1 MSKNEQCHAYLIMAH
16 NNVAQLNKLLQ
27 ALDDK
32 RNDIYLHIDAKSA
45 ICKEDLVSLQ
55 NSRLFLTPRMH
66 VYWADYSQVECE
78 LLLLKEAVTAH
89 HSYYHLLS
97 GSDLPLKSQEYIYRY
112 FDGDD
117 RIYLHYT
124 TKEKTTETIRFVKYY
139 HLFQKQLSVA
149 NRGKQFSI
157 YKVINKLSLGIQKI
171 LGISRISKEATIKK
185 GANWFSIPHDFANYV
200 ISQEHY
206 IQKQFAKTRSPDE
219 FFLQTLAFNSNYKD
233 RIYRFQ
239 EDDGYASCLRLIDW
253 KRGNPYVFRKSD
265 YDELITSD
273 MLFARKFDSKVD
285 DNIIDEL
292 CEYIQGN
299 SRSKENV

>member
-1 MSKNEQCHAYLIMAH
+1 MNKNEQRHAYLIMAH

-32 RNDIYLHIDAKSA
+32 KNDIYLHIDAKAS
-45 ICKEDLVSLQ
+45 IHEENLIPLQ
-55 NSRLFLTPRMH
+55 NSRLFLTQRIH

-78 LLLLKEAVTAH
+78 LLLLKEAVTTY

-97 GSDLPLKSQEYIYRY
+97 GSDLPLKSQEYIHRY
-112 FDGDD
+112 FADGDK
-117 RIYLHYT
+117 IYLHYT
-124 TKEKTTETIRFVKYY
+124 TKKKTAETIKFLKYY

-157 YKVINKLSLGIQKI
+157 YKVFSKLSLGIQKI
-171 LGISRISKEATIKK
+171 FGISRIPKDIIIKK

-200 ISQEHY
+200 ISQENY

-219 FFLQTLAFNSNYKD
+219 FFLQTLAFNSNYKN

-253 KRGNPYVFRKSD
+253 KRGNPYVFKDSD
-265 YDELITSD
+265 YDELIESD

-285 DNIIDEL
+285 NNIIDEL
-292 CEYIQGN
+292 CEYIQNN